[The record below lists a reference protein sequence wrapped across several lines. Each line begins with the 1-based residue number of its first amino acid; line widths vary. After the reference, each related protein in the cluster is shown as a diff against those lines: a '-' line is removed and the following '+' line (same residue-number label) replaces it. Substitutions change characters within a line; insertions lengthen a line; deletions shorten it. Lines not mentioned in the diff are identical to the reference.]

1 MRPEFAEYHR
11 RQRRAALPRQ
21 IVASLAVAALLGG
34 IGWAAAAQ
42 AAQPAPAT
50 TDATTTVLA
59 GPDAAQ
65 PAPTAPDDAAPDAD
79 TAGSEGGRPV
89 PADPA
94 REDAPASGPQ
104 QATPPTGAAPPRAQ
118 RHDAIQVATRGFQVE
133 LDRCQWVRMDIG
145 AIAPIVGAHNYCDGD
160 LVLQLEPLD
169 LVTITGTDLDGDY
182 QVSGSRDAQAGDD
195 AATATAGLD
204 ADILLQTCYWG
215 DAGLR
220 LVALHRVDL
229 SLAPTPAP
237 APVG

>member
-11 RQRRAALPRQ
+11 RQRRAALPRR
-21 IVASLAVAALLGG
+21 IVASLATAALLGG
-34 IGWAAAAQ
+34 IGWAVAAQ
-42 AAQPAPAT
+42 AAHPSQQT
-50 TDATTTVLA
+50 TDATTSTVLA
-59 GPDAAQ
+59 GPDTAQ
-65 PAPTAPDDAAPDAD
+65 PAPSVAPDVDAA
-79 TAGSEGGRPV
+79 GSQGDQPQ
-89 PADPA
+89 PADA
-94 REDAPASGPQ
+94 VREDAPRDEPEQ
-104 QATPPTGAAPPRAQ
+104 AAPPSQEAPSRAQ

-133 LDRCQWVRMDIG
+133 LDNCQWVRMDIG
-145 AIAPIVGAHNYCDGD
+145 AVAPIVGAHNYCDGD

-220 LVALHRVDL
+220 LVALDRVDL
-229 SLAPTPAP
+229 SLSPTPAP
-237 APVG
+237 APAG